1 MQNANQTGQR
11 TRRGGTLL
19 PLTVFAAGLA
29 MAVSVQAA
37 VDAQLKG
44 ETGNPVSTHEQ
55 SCVHGMDWNR
65 SMSPCNEPTVVVDNE
80 KVKIV
85 FTLDDA
91 AFFGDDKATL
101 NAASM
106 KELDRLVR
114 AVGPAD
120 AIHSILITGHADRIG
135 PEPYNVALAQHRADN
150 VKTYLI
156 DKGLPGEKIIAAG
169 EGLDEPWVSC
179 PDVHGEHALI
189 KCLAPNRR
197 VDVEAV
203 FSDDVDIANIAII
216 PPAQ

>member
-19 PLTVFAAGLA
+19 PLAVFAAGLA
-29 MAVSVQAA
+29 TAVAVQAA
-37 VDAQLKG
+37 GDAYLKG
-44 ETGNPVSTHEQ
+44 ETGKPVSTHEQ

-65 SMSPCNEPTVVVDNE
+65 SMPPCNEPTVVVDNE

-135 PEPYNVALAQHRADN
+135 PEPYNVALAKQRADN

-179 PDVHGEHALI
+179 PDVRGESALI

-197 VDVEAV
+197 VDIEAV
-203 FSDDVDIANIAII
+203 FSDDVDIANVAVI
-216 PPAQ
+216 PPVQ